1 MEKLEAHVEEEFGQC
16 QKVIHEL
23 ISPDI
28 HLDIL
33 IIPPTEDQDYYTLV
47 TMGSSAYKMKVPKV
61 IKNRSKF
68 SRAEYVIFLPKDW
81 NFDSEKQEDSWPVE
95 QLRNIGRLALETDSW
110 LAYTHTIYKK

>member
-1 MEKLEAHVEEEFGQC
+1 MYLYSKKELEKLEAHVEEEFGQC

-47 TMGSSAYKMKVPKV
+47 TMGSGAYKMKVPKV
-61 IKNRSKF
+61 IKNRNQFIS
-68 SRAEYVIFLPKDW
+68 
-81 NFDSEKQEDSWPVE
+81 
-95 QLRNIGRLALETDSW
+95 
-110 LAYTHTIYKK
+110 